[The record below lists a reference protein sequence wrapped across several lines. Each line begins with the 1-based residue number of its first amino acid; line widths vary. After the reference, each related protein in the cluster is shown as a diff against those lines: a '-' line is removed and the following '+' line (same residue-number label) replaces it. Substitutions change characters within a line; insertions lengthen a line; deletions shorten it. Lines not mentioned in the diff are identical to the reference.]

1 MRAAIGAEP
10 KVLKEN
16 GGVMNSQI
24 VAARTA
30 SAVGAGQARR
40 PQAAGFTLV
49 ELLVVIA
56 IIGTLVGLLLPA
68 VQAAR
73 ESARRSQC
81 SNNIKQIALGLQN
94 FHDAKKGLPQAC
106 VSTGSFGGTMS
117 GNMGWGWTVFLL
129 PYMEYVDV
137 YDAIKVQNGYPEY
150 GIASP
155 TVAAQPISTL
165 ICPSCQV
172 AMGAPAAK
180 IQAAMG
186 WGSIRSSKTNYL
198 GNGGPKRTYNG
209 TVADRR
215 SASLGAIRKD
225 AGVSFKEVTDGL
237 SKTILIGEGG
247 GKAATAADDPLM
259 PSIWVCTTDS
269 GNYMTQMLRY
279 SSEKIN
285 AGTTSS
291 FGSAHGG
298 GAQFAMCD
306 GSVRFINDA
315 VEFAAGGLIWGADL
329 SDATQLPA
337 LLADYVSLGKG
348 VFQKLTSRNDGNS
361 ISDF

>member
-1 MRAAIGAEP
+1 
-10 KVLKEN
+10 
-16 GGVMNSQI
+16 MNSQV

-30 SAVGAGQARR
+30 SAVGAAQARR
-40 PQAAGFTLV
+40 PQTAGFTLV

-81 SNNIKQIALGLQN
+81 SNNIKQIALGMHT

-117 GNMGWGWTVFLL
+117 GNMGWGWTVFVL

-137 YDAIKVQNGYPEY
+137 YDAIKVQNGYPEW
-150 GIASP
+150 GTASP

-215 SASLGAIRKD
+215 SASLGAIRKE

-279 SSEKIN
+279 GSEKIN

-291 FGSAHGG
+291 FGSSHAGG
-298 GAQFAMCD
+298 GQFAMCD

-329 SDATQLPA
+329 SNANDLPS
-337 LLADYVSLGKG
+337 LLADYVSPGKG
-348 VFQKLTSRNDGNS
+348 VFQKLTARNDGNS
-361 ISDF
+361 VSDF